1 MWQNLLSMND
11 GQNKVIATF
20 NDEIK
25 LEQRLSKTGL
35 SDALVAMDASKFFLL
50 EEELDNFIQLVN
62 ERKEAAS
69 SGIVI
74 AEKRNA
80 DVAIRMSEDKML
92 AHMVVSGA
100 YGGRGLRG
108 SELIH
113 ALAKEHITKGINKLA
128 LKKVLQIS
136 QNLTPGEEYT
146 QAIAQGK
153 KPVSGRDARIKPLV
167 ADVTKQILAPRGD
180 ENSTKVDMRNLGE
193 TISVEVKTSVLE
205 RVPPTAGVAGFTVQ
219 GEVIPAIP
227 GKDIPLKVGKGTEVD
242 PNNPNI
248 LLASI
253 SGMPL
258 IKDGTVHIEN
268 ALCMESVSVKTGHV
282 KFKGCL
288 VVTGNIEAGMVV
300 RATGSIT
307 VGGFIES
314 ADVQA
319 QGDIFVRKGIIG
331 RTLLNEGVEKSCT
344 VKSGGTI
351 KANYAQYSSLQ
362 AHDDI
367 HLAIH
372 SLSNDI
378 RCGGNLTV
386 LDSRIQN
393 GTLSGG
399 NTKVGGRILCYN
411 LGLEGDTP
419 TYVECFAC
427 YLSMKARIEQL
438 REKYLV
444 TQDITMQLVRKE
456 LEFKKRPKAER
467 SEEMQTEIEAQKRMA
482 NEEMVIAKNTLEAAS
497 SDLEERL
504 TTTTIEVKKH
514 VYTHVTVRFGDEKV
528 VTKKEH
534 GSSIFSFNQYEIACK
549 SSLIESDIGGE

>member
-1 MWQNLLSMND
+1 MWQNLLSIDD
-11 GQNKVIATF
+11 GKKKVIATF
-20 NDEIK
+20 NDKIK
-25 LEQRLSKTGL
+25 LEQRLSKAGL
-35 SDALVAMDASKFFLL
+35 SDALLDLGASRFYLF
-50 EEELDNFIQLVN
+50 EEELDRFIELVN
-62 ERKEAAS
+62 NQDKEAY
-69 SGIVI
+69 SGILI
-74 AEKRNA
+74 AEQRNA
-80 DVAIRMSEDKML
+80 VVTTRVSEDKML
-92 AHMVVSGA
+92 AHMVVIGP

-113 ALAKEHITKGINKLA
+113 ALAQEHITKGINKLA

-136 QNLTPGEEYT
+136 QSLKPGEEYT

-153 KPVSGRDARIKPLV
+153 KPVSGHDARIKPLV
-167 ADVTKQILAPRGD
+167 PDVTKQILAPRID
-180 ENSTKVDMRNLGE
+180 DDSAKVDMRNLGE
-193 TISVEVKTSVLE
+193 TINVEAKTCVLE
-205 RVPPTAGVAGFTVQ
+205 REPPTTGIAGFTVQ
-219 GEVIPAIP
+219 GEEIPPLP
-227 GKDIPLKVGKGTEVD
+227 GKDFPLKVGKGTEVD
-242 PNNPNI
+242 PNNPNRLI
-248 LLASI
+248 ASI

-268 ALCMESVSVKTGHV
+268 ALCMESISVMTGHV

-288 VVTGNIEAGMVV
+288 LVTGNIEAGMVV

-319 QGDIFVRKGIIG
+319 QGDIFVKKGIIG
-331 RTLLNEGVEKSCT
+331 RTLLNEGVAKSCT

-399 NTKVGGRILCYN
+399 STKVGGKIICYN
-411 LGLEGDTP
+411 LGLEGDIP

-427 YLSMKARIEQL
+427 YLPMKARIEQL
-438 REKYLV
+438 REKYLA
-444 TQDITMQLVRKE
+444 TQDKTMQFVRKE

-467 SEEMQTEIEAQKRMA
+467 DEHTQTEIEEQKRIA
-482 NEEMVIAKNTLEAAS
+482 NEEMLIAKNTLEAAS
-497 SDLEERL
+497 SELEERL
-504 TTTTIEVKKH
+504 ITNTIEVKKH

-528 VTKKEH
+528 LTKKEH
-534 GSSIFSFNQYEIACK
+534 GSSTFSFNQYEISCK